1 MAENDSLDVLSDLS
15 FLLAQDDSLNDEL
28 TILCEILEDS
38 EDSDNASNKDVA
50 LPTEA
55 ATTSLKAQKK
65 PNKHEKIGTGR
76 TKYEVRQREEMFLL
90 RQQVDQL
97 KRQLYARL
105 ATAKRPMEMSMWERA
120 AKIERL
126 EKNRS
131 LHENEQLKEAVNQ
144 QATFIEQMEKFCR
157 KKPRLATAAIHSE
170 AWQDYRLAAQESLR
184 VAAIHAIADRQYRR
198 MQNAFIQAGIFGR
211 TSNFHRGRVIPKE
224 EGKSCIFELINLVA
238 LHAPFR
244 VVSDSMWK
252 VFNGERS
259 PRWPEGAVENVDV
272 IDENTVYSRLV
283 HSTPDGTTS
292 HANNIRKRYVEPNRE
307 LFVSRTVLEDA
318 LVPHMSKGA
327 IENKWSWLE
336 VVPLQSNPNS
346 HCFMTFMTQVIVD
359 VAPGAVVTTA
369 EELAT
374 LEAMMQHASLLKS
387 TQMADAGWFNMEVTH
402 IDNMDIPYPKLRS
415 LVERGSL
422 FMKTLEATVNETI
435 RSHRQMRA

>member
-1 MAENDSLDVLSDLS
+1 MAENESLDVLNDLS

-55 ATTSLKAQKK
+55 ATTSPSLKAPEK
-65 PNKHEKIGTGR
+65 PNKQEKIGAGR
-76 TKYEVRQREEMFLL
+76 TKYEARQREEMLLL

-105 ATAKRPMEMSMWERA
+105 ATAKRPMEMSIWERA

-157 KKPRLATAAIHSE
+157 KEPRLPTAAIHSE

-211 TSNFHRGRVIPKE
+211 TSNFHRARVIPKE
-224 EGKSCIFELINLVA
+224 EGKSCIFELVNLMT

-252 VFNGERS
+252 VFNGERA
-259 PRWPEGAVENVDV
+259 PRWPEGVVENVDV
-272 IDENTVYSRLV
+272 IDGNTVYSRLA

-292 HANNIRKRYVEPNRE
+292 HANNIRKRYIETNRE
-307 LFVSRTVLEDA
+307 LVVSRTVLEDA

-327 IENKWSWLE
+327 IENKWSWYALCQQCCWE
-336 VVPLQSNPNS
+336 THTSKLGSKWFHCNPI
-346 HCFMTFMTQVIVD
+346 QRRI
-359 VAPGAVVTTA
+359 
-369 EELAT
+369 
-374 LEAMMQHASLLKS
+374 AS
-387 TQMADAGWFNMEVTH
+387 
-402 IDNMDIPYPKLRS
+402 
-415 LVERGSL
+415 
-422 FMKTLEATVNETI
+422 
-435 RSHRQMRA
+435 